1 MPVLKSVIKFLAVA
15 KKSLWLWFDAFNDDK
30 LYVLSRTDVF
40 QKYIDFKIDDIE
52 EFAAIYTYER
62 HDIMGRLDDRESNKA
77 SCLADFGLPWYSISK
92 KKVPSE

>member
-1 MPVLKSVIKFLAVA
+1 MPVLKSVIKFLAMA

-62 HDIMGRLDDRESNKA
+62 HDIMGRLDDRESKEKMYREVHQMLLELKEKGA
-77 SCLADFGLPWYSISK
+77 LDR
-92 KKVPSE
+92 